1 MADKLKVFKNEDVTQ
16 ADSND
21 ALSISIA
28 TTDSNTRLALK
39 DVQLELTGLASSDA
53 GFYKYPTTLQVDGVK
68 QGPSVNLSGS
78 NVASTPMRLT
88 GSQIVGEN
96 SSVTLEVEAEAL
108 LTDYG
113 LVQLVYLERTESKP
127 RVVTLAMN
135 STSPETTGATTL
147 LENGVAASVVSNTTA
162 SSSTTGYSGCCFTS
176 NGIKK
181 YAYTTGSDLI
191 ILGEDGSELAVHD
204 WQVTCYG
211 MGVDDTYCYGKPSG
225 TQTYLRRFN
234 HVTMQAATDLT
245 TTGADNYGNSNKG
258 WIDVYDG
265 YLYYRPTGS
274 SNTTYSVNLE
284 TGALGAK
291 TLGNLA
297 QTEFLGGV
305 INTNIHGKTFVV
317 MHADQTI
324 QVWNFDTGGYHN
336 KSSIFPTNP
345 TTTNGNSVVSLAP
358 GLIWVNNGSYNASM
372 IINTN
377 PIDHDSTPSQY
388 TQTLTTNVVS
398 IGGTN
403 NVFVGGKHQSTQ
415 TKPRKLNHRIL
426 ASGIEATEII

>member
-1 MADKLKVFKNEDVTQ
+1 MADKLKVFKNANVTQ
-16 ADSND
+16 EDS
-21 ALSISIA
+21 LSAVSIPIT
-28 TTDSNTRLALK
+28 TTDENTRAVLK
-39 DVQLELTGLASSDA
+39 DVQLEITNLTSADA

-68 QGPSVNLSGS
+68 QGPTVNLSGY

-147 LENGVAASVVSNTTA
+147 LENSVAASVVSDG
-162 SSSTTGYSGCCFTS
+162 SITGYSGCCFTS
-176 NGIKK
+176 NEIKK
-181 YAYTTGSDLI
+181 YAYTTGSELI
-191 ILGEDGSELAVHD
+191 ILGEDGAVLVNHS
-204 WQVTCYG
+204 WGVTCYG

-225 TQTYLRRFN
+225 TQTYLKRFN

-245 TTGADNYGNSNKG
+245 TTGADTYTNSNKG

-265 YLYYRPTGS
+265 YLYYRPLGS
-274 SNTTYSVNLE
+274 SNTTHSVDLV
-284 TGALGAK
+284 TGEFGVK
-291 TLGNLA
+291 SLGNLG
-297 QTEFLGGV
+297 QSEFLGGV

-324 QVWNFDTGGYHN
+324 QVWNFDTGGYSN
-336 KSSIFPTNP
+336 QNSIFPTNP
-345 TTTNGNSVVSLAP
+345 TTTNGNTVVSLAP
-358 GLIWVNNGSYNASM
+358 GIIWVNNGSYNMSM

-377 PIDHDSTPSQY
+377 PIDHDNTPSQY
-388 TQTLTTNVVS
+388 TQTLTTAVVS
-398 IGGTN
+398 IGSSN
-403 NVFVGGKHQSTQ
+403 NVLVGGKHQSTK
-415 TKPRKLNHRIL
+415 TKARKLNHRIL
-426 ASGIEATEII
+426 ASGVEAT